1 MTDVSG
7 NLLANTTY
15 TISSTG
21 TITYDVWV
29 ILAAQAAEQISLD
42 DPSGLLSA
50 EQSNV
55 AQAYFVA
62 HLIQLRQGLGGKIS
76 ESGIGRYGYS
86 RGGNAGLTAWLD
98 MYHGYLKGIQDA
110 PVDLTSS
117 TYTDGIT
124 RDDKNMNGLGLDQS
138 PPYDL
143 DNESRSDE

>member
-21 TITYDVWV
+21 TITYDIWV
-29 ILAAQAAEQISLD
+29 ILAAQAAAQIALD
-42 DPSGLLSA
+42 DPSGLLSS
-50 EQSNV
+50 EQSNT
-55 AQAYFVA
+55 AQAYYVA

-86 RGGNAGLTAWLD
+86 RGSNAGLTAWLD
-98 MYHGYLKGIQDA
+98 MYHGFLNGIQNA

-124 RDDKNMNGLGLDQS
+124 RDDKNMNGLSLDQS
-138 PPYDL
+138 TPYDL
-143 DNESRSDE
+143 ESETRDE